1 MGAVTVTPMPRSRR
15 TTPPRSTQIDD
26 VPWFRFGAAAHA
38 LGMSRAS
45 LMKQLVLWFIRW
57 PGVKLPARLTEDEM
71 STAEVAFKAAEEERE
86 RRLSAPTAEQQE
98 RTQP

>member
-1 MGAVTVTPMPRSRR
+1 MGAVTVIPVPRSRR

-26 VPWFRFGAAAHA
+26 VPWFRFGAAAHV
-38 LGMSRAS
+38 LGMSRAG

-57 PGVKLPARLTEDEM
+57 PGIKLPARLTEDEM
-71 STAEVAFKAAEEERE
+71 SAAEVAFKVVETERE

-98 RTQP
+98 RTS